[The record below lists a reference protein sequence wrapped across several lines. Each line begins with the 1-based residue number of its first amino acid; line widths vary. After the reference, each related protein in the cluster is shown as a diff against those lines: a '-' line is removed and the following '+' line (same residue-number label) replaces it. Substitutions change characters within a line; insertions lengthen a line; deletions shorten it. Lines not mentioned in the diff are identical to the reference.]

1 VRAAVGAVL
10 LGALAFWVGTDAVL
24 DGLAAIDAPA
34 VLAALG
40 VGLLTTL
47 CAAARWCL
55 VARRLGVPLPLP
67 VAVADTYRALLAN
80 SVLPAGVLGDVHRA
94 VVHGRGD
101 PRGLRA
107 VVLERTA
114 GQLVVVAAAVAIL
127 LSRPDLLGLL
137 PATWLVPVVLVAAGT
152 AGVVAGRRGR
162 RPGRVRG
169 ALGALV
175 ADARATVLHPCTGP
189 GVVALS
195 LLGLAGY
202 LALFVVAARAAGV
215 VAPVGELLP
224 LLVLA
229 LLAMALPLNVGGWG
243 PREAVGSLAFGLAG
257 LGAAQ
262 GLSTAVVYG
271 VLSTI
276 ACLPGLGVVLL
287 RRAVPPVREPVP
299 C

>member
-1 VRAAVGAVL
+1 MRALAGAVL

-24 DGLAAIDAPA
+24 AGLAAIDATA

-40 VGLLTTL
+40 VGLLTTV
-47 CAAARWCL
+47 CGAARWCL
-55 VARRLGVPLPLP
+55 VANRLGVPLPLP
-67 VAVADTYRALLAN
+67 VAVADSYRALFVN

-94 VVHGRGD
+94 VTHGRAD

-114 GQLVVVAAAVAIL
+114 GQLVVVVAALAIL
-127 LSRPDLLGLL
+127 LTRPDLLGLL
-137 PATWLVPVVLVAAGT
+137 PGTWALPLVLGLALCSS
-152 AGVVAGRRGR
+152 
-162 RPGRVRG
+162 RVRG
-169 ALGALV
+169 VLRTIA
-175 ADARATVLHPCTGP
+175 ADARATVLHRGTGP

-195 LLGLAGY
+195 LLALAGY

-215 VAPVGELLP
+215 VAPVGEMLP

-243 PREAVGSLAFGLAG
+243 PRETVGSVAFGLAG

-271 VLSTI
+271 VLSTV

-287 RRAVPPVREPVP
+287 RRVTVPVP
-299 C
+299 APC

>member
-1 VRAAVGAVL
+1 MRAPAGAVL

-24 DGLAAIDAPA
+24 DGLAAIDATA

-40 VGLLTTL
+40 VGLLGTV

-55 VARRLGVPLPLP
+55 VATRLGVPLPLP
-67 VAVADTYRALLAN
+67 VAVADTYRASFVNA
-80 SVLPAGVLGDVHRA
+80 VLPAGVLGDVHRA
-94 VVHGRGD
+94 VAHGRAD

-107 VVLERTA
+107 VVLERAA
-114 GQLVVVAAAVAIL
+114 GQLVVVTAAAAIL
-127 LSRPDLLGLL
+127 LTRPDLLGLL
-137 PATWLVPVVLVAAGT
+137 PAPWVLPLGLGLGLCSA
-152 AGVVAGRRGR
+152 
-162 RPGRVRG
+162 RVRRV
-169 ALGALV
+169 LGTVA
-175 ADARATVLHPCTGP
+175 ADARATVLHRGTGP

-195 LLGLAGY
+195 LLALAGY
-202 LALFVVAARAAGV
+202 LALFVLAARAAGV
-215 VAPVGELLP
+215 VAPVGQLLP

-243 PREAVGSLAFGLAG
+243 PRETVGSAAFGLAG

-276 ACLPGLGVVLL
+276 ACLPGLGVLLL
-287 RRAVPPVREPVP
+287 RRVAVPAPAP

>member
-1 VRAAVGAVL
+1 MRALAGAVL

-24 DGLAAIDAPA
+24 DGLAAIDATA

-40 VGLLTTL
+40 VGLLTTV
-47 CAAARWCL
+47 CSAARWCL
-55 VARRLGVPLPLP
+55 VAYRLGVPLPLP
-67 VAVADTYRALLAN
+67 VAVAHTYRALFVN

-94 VVHGRGD
+94 VTHGRAD

-107 VVLERTA
+107 VVLERSA
-114 GQLVVVAAAVAIL
+114 GQLVVVVAAVGIL
-127 LSRPDLLGLL
+127 LTRPDLLGLL
-137 PATWLVPVVLVAAGT
+137 PGTWALPLVLGLALCSA
-152 AGVVAGRRGR
+152 
-162 RPGRVRG
+162 RVRG
-169 ALGALV
+169 VLGTIAI
-175 ADARATVLHPCTGP
+175 DARAALAHRSTGP

-195 LLGLAGY
+195 LLALAGY
-202 LALFVVAARAAGV
+202 LGLFVVAARAAGV

-243 PREAVGSLAFGLAG
+243 PREAVGSVAFGLAG

-287 RRAVPPVREPVP
+287 SRVVPAPAP

>member
-1 VRAAVGAVL
+1 MRALAGAVL

-24 DGLAAIDAPA
+24 AGLAAIDAGA

-40 VGLLTTL
+40 VGLLTTV
-47 CAAARWCL
+47 CGAARWCL
-55 VARRLGVPLPLP
+55 VANRLGVPLSLP
-67 VAVADTYRALLAN
+67 VAVADTYRALFVN

-94 VVHGRGD
+94 VAHGRAD

-114 GQLVVVAAAVAIL
+114 GQLVVVLAALAIL
-127 LSRPDLLGLL
+127 LTRPDLLGLL
-137 PATWLVPVVLVAAGT
+137 PGTWLVPVALAVAAL
-152 AGVVAGRRGR
+152 ALCSA
-162 RPGRVRG
+162 RVRG
-169 ALGALV
+169 ALRTIA
-175 ADARATVLHPCTGP
+175 ADARATVLHRGTGP
-189 GVVALS
+189 GVAALS
-195 LLGLAGY
+195 LLALAGY

-243 PREAVGSLAFGLAG
+243 PREAVGSVAFGLAG

-287 RRAVPPVREPVP
+287 RRAAVPAREPVP

>member
-1 VRAAVGAVL
+1 ML

-24 DGLAAIDAPA
+24 DGLAAIDATA

-40 VGLLTTL
+40 VGLLGTV

-55 VARRLGVPLPLP
+55 VATRLGVPLPLP
-67 VAVADTYRALLAN
+67 VAVADTYRASFVNA
-80 SVLPAGVLGDVHRA
+80 VLPAGVLGDVHRA
-94 VVHGRGD
+94 VAHGRAD

-107 VVLERTA
+107 VVLERAA
-114 GQLVVVAAAVAIL
+114 GQLVVVTAAAAIL
-127 LSRPDLLGLL
+127 LTRPDLLGLL
-137 PATWLVPVVLVAAGT
+137 PAPWVLPLGLGLGLCSA
-152 AGVVAGRRGR
+152 
-162 RPGRVRG
+162 RVRRV
-169 ALGALV
+169 LGTVA
-175 ADARATVLHPCTGP
+175 ADARATVLHRGTGP

-195 LLGLAGY
+195 LLALAGY
-202 LALFVVAARAAGV
+202 LALFVLAARAAGV
-215 VAPVGELLP
+215 VAPVGQLLP

-243 PREAVGSLAFGLAG
+243 PRETVGSAAFGLAG

-276 ACLPGLGVVLL
+276 ACLPGLGVLLL
-287 RRAVPPVREPVP
+287 RRVAVPAPAP

>member
-1 VRAAVGAVL
+1 MRAAIGVVL
-10 LGALAFWVGTDAVL
+10 LGALTFWVGTDAVL
-24 DGLAAIDAPA
+24 DGLAAIDTPA

-67 VAVADTYRALLAN
+67 VAVADTYRALLVN

-94 VVHGRGD
+94 VVHGRDD
-101 PRGLRA
+101 PRGVRA

-114 GQLVVVAAAVAIL
+114 GQLVVVVAAVAIL
-127 LSRPDLLGLL
+127 LTRPDLLGLL
-137 PATWLVPVVLVAAGT
+137 PVAWLGPVVLAALCA

-162 RPGRVRG
+162 RVRD
-169 ALGALV
+169 ALGALL
-175 ADARATVLHPCTGP
+175 ADARATVLHPRTGP

-202 LALFVVAARAAGV
+202 LALFVAAARAAGV

-224 LLVLA
+224 PLVLA

-276 ACLPGLGVVLL
+276 ACLPGLGVVFL

>member
-1 VRAAVGAVL
+1 MRTLAGAVL

-24 DGLAAIDAPA
+24 HGLAAIDATA

-40 VGLLTTL
+40 VGLLTTV
-47 CAAARWCL
+47 CGAARWCL
-55 VARRLGVPLPLP
+55 VANRLGVPLPLP
-67 VAVADTYRALLAN
+67 VAVADTYRALLVN

-94 VVHGRGD
+94 VTHGRAD

-107 VVLERTA
+107 VVLERTT
-114 GQLVVVAAAVAIL
+114 GQLVVVVAALAIL
-127 LSRPDLLGLL
+127 LTRPDLLGLL
-137 PATWLVPVVLVAAGT
+137 PGAWLVPVVL
-152 AGVVAGRRGR
+152 GVVALALCSA
-162 RPGRVRG
+162 RVRG
-169 ALGALV
+169 ALRTIA
-175 ADARATVLHPCTGP
+175 ADARATVLHRGTGP

-202 LALFVVAARAAGV
+202 LTLFVVAARAAGV

-243 PREAVGSLAFGLAG
+243 PREAVGSVAFGLAG

-287 RRAVPPVREPVP
+287 RRAAVPAGGPVP

>member
-1 VRAAVGAVL
+1 ML

-24 DGLAAIDAPA
+24 AGLAAIDATA

-40 VGLLTTL
+40 VGLLTTV
-47 CAAARWCL
+47 CSAARWCL
-55 VARRLGVPLPLP
+55 VANRLGVPLPLP
-67 VAVADTYRALLAN
+67 VAVADTYRALLVN

-94 VVHGRGD
+94 VTHGRAD

-114 GQLVVVAAAVAIL
+114 GQLVVVVAAVSIL
-127 LSRPDLLGLL
+127 LTRPDLLGLL
-137 PATWLVPVVLVAAGT
+137 PGTWALPLVLGLALCSA
-152 AGVVAGRRGR
+152 
-162 RPGRVRG
+162 RVRRV
-169 ALGALV
+169 LGTIA
-175 ADARATVLHPCTGP
+175 ADARAAMVHRGTGP

-195 LLGLAGY
+195 LLALAGY

-224 LLVLA
+224 LLMLA

-243 PREAVGSLAFGLAG
+243 PREAVGSVAFGLAG

-287 RRAVPPVREPVP
+287 RRVAVPVREPAP

>member
-1 VRAAVGAVL
+1 MRTLAGAVL
-10 LGALAFWVGTDAVL
+10 LGAFAFWVGTDAVL
-24 DGLAAIDAPA
+24 DGLAAIDTTA

-40 VGLLTTL
+40 VGLLTTV
-47 CAAARWCL
+47 CGAARWCL
-55 VARRLGVPLPLP
+55 VASRLGVPLPLP
-67 VAVADTYRALLAN
+67 VAVADTYRALFVN

-94 VVHGRGD
+94 VTHGRAD

-114 GQLVVVAAAVAIL
+114 GQLVVVVAALAIL
-127 LSRPDLLGLL
+127 LTRPDLLGLL
-137 PATWLVPVVLVAAGT
+137 PGAWLVPVVLAVAAL
-152 AGVVAGRRGR
+152 ALCSA
-162 RPGRVRG
+162 RVRG
-169 ALGALV
+169 ALRTIA
-175 ADARATVLHPCTGP
+175 ADARATVLHRGTGP
-189 GVVALS
+189 GLVALS

-243 PREAVGSLAFGLAG
+243 PREAVGSVAFGLAG

-287 RRAVPPVREPVP
+287 RRAAVPVGGPVP

>member
-1 VRAAVGAVL
+1 MRALAGVL
-10 LGALAFWVGTDAVL
+10 LMGALAFWVGTDAVL
-24 DGLAAIDAPA
+24 DGLAAIDATA

-40 VGLLTTL
+40 VGLLTTV
-47 CAAARWCL
+47 CSAARWCL
-55 VARRLGVPLPLP
+55 VARRLGVPLPLG
-67 VAVADTYRALLAN
+67 VAVADTYRALFVN

-94 VVHGRGD
+94 VAHGRAD

-114 GQLVVVAAAVAIL
+114 GQLVVVVAAVAIL
-127 LSRPDLLGLL
+127 LTRPDLLGLL
-137 PATWLVPVVLVAAGT
+137 PGTWALPLVLGLALCS
-152 AGVVAGRRGR
+152 
-162 RPGRVRG
+162 GRVRRV
-169 ALGALV
+169 LGTVA
-175 ADARATVLHPCTGP
+175 ADARATLLHRGTGP

-195 LLGLAGY
+195 LLGLVGY

-215 VAPVGELLP
+215 PAPVGELLP

-243 PREAVGSLAFGLAG
+243 PREAVGSVAFGLAG

-287 RRAVPPVREPVP
+287 RRAVVAPGPVPVP

>member
-1 VRAAVGAVL
+1 MRAPAGAVL

-24 DGLAAIDAPA
+24 DGLAAIDATA

-40 VGLLTTL
+40 VGLLGTV

-55 VARRLGVPLPLP
+55 VATRLGVPLPLP
-67 VAVADTYRALLAN
+67 VAVADTYRASFVNA
-80 SVLPAGVLGDVHRA
+80 VLPAGVLGDVHRA
-94 VVHGRGD
+94 VAHGRAD

-107 VVLERTA
+107 VVLERAA
-114 GQLVVVAAAVAIL
+114 GQLVVVTAAAAIL
-127 LSRPDLLGLL
+127 LTRPDLLGLL
-137 PATWLVPVVLVAAGT
+137 PAPWVLPLGLGLGLCSA
-152 AGVVAGRRGR
+152 
-162 RPGRVRG
+162 RVRRV
-169 ALGALV
+169 LGTVA
-175 ADARATVLHPCTGP
+175 ADARATVLHRGTGP

-195 LLGLAGY
+195 LLALAGY
-202 LALFVVAARAAGV
+202 LALFVLAARAAGV
-215 VAPVGELLP
+215 VAPIGQLLP

-243 PREAVGSLAFGLAG
+243 PREAVGSAAFGLAG

-276 ACLPGLGVVLL
+276 ACLPGLGVLLL
-287 RRAVPPVREPVP
+287 RRVAVPAPAP

>member
-1 VRAAVGAVL
+1 MRAPAGAVL

-24 DGLAAIDAPA
+24 DGLAAIDATA

-40 VGLLTTL
+40 VGLLGTV

-55 VARRLGVPLPLP
+55 VATRLGVPLPLP
-67 VAVADTYRALLAN
+67 VAVADTYRASFVNA
-80 SVLPAGVLGDVHRA
+80 VLPAGVLGDVHRA
-94 VVHGRGD
+94 VAHGRAD

-107 VVLERTA
+107 VVLERAA
-114 GQLVVVAAAVAIL
+114 GQLVVVTAAAAIL
-127 LSRPDLLGLL
+127 LTRPDLLGLL
-137 PATWLVPVVLVAAGT
+137 PAPWVLPLGLGLGLCSA
-152 AGVVAGRRGR
+152 
-162 RPGRVRG
+162 RVRRV
-169 ALGALV
+169 LGTVA
-175 ADARATVLHPCTGP
+175 ADARATVLHRGTGP

-195 LLGLAGY
+195 LLALAGY
-202 LALFVVAARAAGV
+202 LALFVLAARAAGV
-215 VAPVGELLP
+215 VAPVGQLLP

-243 PREAVGSLAFGLAG
+243 PREAVGSAAFGLAG

-276 ACLPGLGVVLL
+276 ACLPGLGVLLL
-287 RRAVPPVREPVP
+287 RRVAVPAPAP

>member
-1 VRAAVGAVL
+1 MRAVAGFVL

-24 DGLAAIDAPA
+24 AGLAAIDATA

-40 VGLLTTL
+40 VGLLTTV
-47 CAAARWCL
+47 CSAARWCL
-55 VARRLGVPLPLP
+55 VANRLGVPLPLP
-67 VAVADTYRALLAN
+67 VAVADTYRALFVN

-94 VVHGRGD
+94 VTHGRAD

-114 GQLVVVAAAVAIL
+114 GQLVVVVAAVAIL
-127 LSRPDLLGLL
+127 LTRPDLLGLL
-137 PATWLVPVVLVAAGT
+137 PGTWALPLVLGLALCSA
-152 AGVVAGRRGR
+152 
-162 RPGRVRG
+162 RVRG
-169 ALGALV
+169 VLGTIA
-175 ADARATVLHPCTGP
+175 ADARAAMVHRGTGP

-195 LLGLAGY
+195 LLALAGY

-243 PREAVGSLAFGLAG
+243 PREAVGSVAFGLAG

-287 RRAVPPVREPVP
+287 RRVAVPVREPAP

>member
-1 VRAAVGAVL
+1 MRTLAGAVL

-24 DGLAAIDAPA
+24 DGLAAIDATA

-40 VGLLTTL
+40 IGLLTTL
-47 CAAARWCL
+47 CSAARWCL
-55 VARRLGVPLPLP
+55 VANRLGVSLPLPL
-67 VAVADTYRALLAN
+67 AVADTYRALLVN
-80 SVLPAGVLGDVHRA
+80 SVLPAGVLGDMHRA
-94 VVHGRGD
+94 VTHGRAD

-114 GQLVVVAAAVAIL
+114 GQLVVVVAGLGIL
-127 LSRPDLLGLL
+127 LTRPDLLGLL
-137 PATWLVPVVLVAAGT
+137 PGAWLVPVVLAVAALGSCSAPVR
-152 AGVVAGRRGR
+152 AGLAAVA
-162 RPGRVRG
+162 
-169 ALGALV
+169 
-175 ADARATVLHPCTGP
+175 ADARATVLHRGTGP

-195 LLGLAGY
+195 LLALAGY

-243 PREAVGSLAFGLAG
+243 PREAVGSVAFGLAG

-287 RRAVPPVREPVP
+287 RRVTVPVREPVP